1 MFQTRLRDESIW
13 ELWASRSLFRV
24 PIGSSP
30 RCEGSVHPSYNWL
43 EQMKNGT
50 LVLEMRG
57 MLNTIADEIR
67 GGLLADIRAI

>member
-1 MFQTRLRDESIW
+1 LGTV
-13 ELWASRSLFRV
+13 LW
-24 PIGSSP
+24 IGFYAAVIVGT
-30 RCEGSVHPSYNWL
+30 CQKQKLSVHPSYNWL

-67 GGLLADIRAI
+67 RGLVADIRAI